1 MVSLQHCWLAYNV
14 TGLELSVILLPQL
27 SECWD
32 YGYSLFFF
40 WWWWEAGFQVAPPLP
55 SNLLYS

>member
-40 WWWWEAGFQVAPPLP
+40 LVVVGGRVSGSPPFALK
-55 SNLLYS
+55 LAL